1 MSMLRTLMCLVTA
14 AMIINSAIATTT
26 FTVGGPT
33 GGWDIGTNL
42 QTWSSS
48 QPFSVGDGLIF
59 QYTPNHN
66 LLEVS
71 KEDYDACQSSNPI
84 QVYPSGATPITLT
97 APGSRYFICGV
108 GGHCSLGMKV
118 EILTLGAPAL
128 SPAQSPETTTLP
140 SDPPISP
147 SAYPSP
153 TETPSSQPPASAG
166 PMTVPSFP
174 LTGSPQSFNPA
185 NALSTLPPPIAA
197 AKARATSSILFVIL
211 MLVALFL

>member
-1 MSMLRTLMCLVTA
+1 MSMLRTLMCLATV

-33 GGWDIGTNL
+33 GGWDIATNL
-42 QTWSSS
+42 KAWSSS
-48 QPFSVGDGLIF
+48 QAFAVGDSLVF

-71 KEDYDACQSSNPI
+71 KEDYDTCQNSNPI

-118 EILTLGAPAL
+118 EIVTLGASAL
-128 SPAQSPETTTLP
+128 SPAQSPNTTTLP
-140 SDPPISP
+140 SDPQISP
-147 SAYPSP
+147 AAFPSP
-153 TETPSSQPPASAG
+153 TEMPSSQPPATAG

-174 LTGSPQSFNPA
+174 LTGSPQSYNPS
-185 NALSTLPPPIAA
+185 NALSTLPPPVEAA
-197 AKARATSSILFVIL
+197 QGRATSSISFAIL